1 MTTLRV
7 DGTLVAPSGYTCSR
21 GGGSRDD
28 GAWIVFDRVDGL
40 TVWGGTVD
48 GRGEALWPVG
58 VQAGCWARRLPQRS
72 NSELLELP

>member
-1 MTTLRV
+1 
-7 DGTLVAPSGYTCSR
+7 VAAAAA
-21 GGGSRDD
+21 SRDD